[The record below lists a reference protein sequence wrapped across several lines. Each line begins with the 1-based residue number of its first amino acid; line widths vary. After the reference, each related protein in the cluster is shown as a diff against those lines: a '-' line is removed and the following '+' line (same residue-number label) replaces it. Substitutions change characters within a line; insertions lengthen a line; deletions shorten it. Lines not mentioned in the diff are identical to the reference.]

1 MATSKISFSSI
12 KVKTNDYVNTHGKA
26 PKGYGFWFFQIGE
39 QKSHITGNYSEAVK
53 CAKQLAQRQNI
64 SQIEVLG

>member
-1 MATSKISFSSI
+1 MTASKISLSSI
-12 KVKTNDYVNTHGKA
+12 EVKTTDYVNTHGKD

-39 QKSHITGNYSEAVK
+39 QTGHITGNYSEAVK
-53 CAKQLAQRQNI
+53 YAKRSAQRQNI